1 MSAVFL
7 TILLTVAYSVRF
19 FLGVCLVDS
28 GSHPFVRI
36 GNGDRFMMASMVGLF
51 AMSIFG
57 GSLFVSFVDGLV
69 TESISLNYQEKMI
82 LLETTFLGTL
92 L

>member
-1 MSAVFL
+1 M
-7 TILLTVAYSVRF
+7 RF
-19 FLGVCLVDS
+19 FLGVGLVDT
-28 GSHPFVRI
+28 GSHPFIRV
-36 GNGDRFMMASMVGLF
+36 GNGDRFMMVSMIGLF

-69 TESISLNYQEKMI
+69 TESISLRYQEKI
-82 LLETTFLGTL
+82 VLLETTFLGTL

>member
-1 MSAVFL
+1 
-7 TILLTVAYSVRF
+7 LLTVAYSVRF
-19 FLGVCLVDS
+19 FLGVGLVDT
-28 GSHPFVRI
+28 GSHPFVSI

-69 TESISLNYQEKMI
+69 TESISLNYQECG
-82 LLETTFLGTL
+82 F
-92 L
+92 

>member
-1 MSAVFL
+1 M
-7 TILLTVAYSVRF
+7 TILLTVAYRVRF
-19 FLGVCLVDS
+19 FIGIFLVDN
-28 GSHPFVRI
+28 GSHPYFRA
-36 GNGDRFMMASMVGLF
+36 GNGDRFMMASMIGLF

-69 TESISLNYQEKMI
+69 TESISMRYQEKII
-82 LLETTFLGTL
+82 LLETTFLGRL

>member
-1 MSAVFL
+1 MLLVFL

-19 FLGVCLVDS
+19 FMGVGLIDS
-28 GSHPFVRI
+28 GSHPFLRV
-36 GNGDRFMMASMVGLF
+36 GNGDRFMTASMVGLF

-57 GSLFVSFVDGLV
+57 GALFVSFVDGLV
-69 TESISLNYQEKMI
+69 TESISLRYQEKLV
-82 LLETTFLGTL
+82 LLRALFLGTL